1 MATRQNPVIVIP
13 GITATDFHDDY
24 PHGSDHIWS
33 MVFSKDFERIAL
45 HPDDLRYEARQPARV
60 RPGRAF
66 PIYDDLVD
74 ALRHELSPRAD
85 QPTPVFLFPY
95 DWRRDI
101 RDSAGKLGDFV
112 QEVLSRTRLL
122 KHYARAD
129 RLRVDLVGHSMGGLI
144 ITEYLSQAGRRSDV
158 GKVATI
164 GTPFRG
170 SIEAVVKITT
180 GMSLLAGSE
189 PQEREREAARVTPA
203 VYQLFPWFSGAAFR
217 AEGGPD
223 VDLLDPANMQSSVV
237 DSLEEFVRLY
247 AVDTPATR
255 RRDRARE
262 ILAELLDGG
271 AAMRATVQGLRLPE
285 IGMKRSDWL
294 AIAGIGENTRNS
306 IEVQPRASGHR
317 FVIRD
322 EQFQSDIPSRAT
334 GDHTVPLAAALPPF
348 LPDSHVVC
356 VMQKDLGILELGD
369 RALVS
374 MGGFHGLMPKVN
386 LVQRL
391 VTRFLRPDYRGPVWG
406 RPVPRCRSWNP
417 PIDGI
422 EQKEGY

>member
-1 MATRQNPVIVIP
+1 MAPRQNPVIVVP

-33 MVFSKDFERIAL
+33 MVRHKDFERIAL
-45 HPDDLRYEARQPARV
+45 HPDDLRYEAREPAHV

-66 PIYDDLVD
+66 PIYNDLVQ

-101 RDSAGKLGDFV
+101 RFTAQQLGDFV

-122 KHYARAD
+122 KHYAKPEG
-129 RLRVDLVGHSMGGLI
+129 LRVDLVGHSMGGLI
-144 ITEYLSQAGRRSDV
+144 ITEYLSQAGRRSAV

-203 VYQLFPWFSGAAFR
+203 VYQLLPWFSGAAFR

-247 AVDTPATR
+247 AVDTPAPK

-262 ILAELLDGG
+262 ILSELLAGG
-271 AAMRATVQGLRLPE
+271 AAMRDTVQGLRLPE

-294 AIAGIGENTRNS
+294 VIAGLGEDTRNS
-306 IEVQPRASGHR
+306 IEVQQRANGHR
-317 FVIRD
+317 FVIQD
-322 EQFQSDIPSRAT
+322 EQFQSDVPNRAT
-334 GDHTVPLAAALPPF
+334 GDHTVPLIGAIPPF
-348 LPDSHVVC
+348 LPESHVVC
-356 VMQKDLGILELGD
+356 VMRKDLGVLELRD
-369 RALVS
+369 RVLVGL
-374 MGGFHGLMPKVN
+374 GGFHGLLPKVN

-391 VTRFLRPDYRGPVWG
+391 VTRFLRPDYNGPVWG
-406 RPVPRCRSWNP
+406 RPLPKCRSWNP
-417 PIDGI
+417 PIEGI
-422 EQKEGY
+422 EQKVGY